1 MRYIKHGGKYI
12 KHTGPISGGRLDN
25 ALIDFY

>member
-1 MRYIKHGGKYI
+1 MRCIKDGGKYI
-12 KHTGPISGGRLDN
+12 KHTGTISGGRPDN